1 VEPVKDKRTDVP
13 IDNKF
18 GERLK
23 EFRTA
28 RDISQ
33 KQMADEIEISPSLL
47 SAYENQKPGNTK
59 NPSILTVIKIAT
71 KYGISIDWLC
81 GLSDE
86 EQTIK
91 VTNYID
97 VFSRFFDISKKI
109 YFTIELCT
117 VEADEVIKVGFSDS
131 VLTNFFIAWQRAKS
145 LYDDNLIDTL
155 MYDDLVKGL
164 FKRFDKKI
172 PNSAKRDGI
181 YESEED

>member
-1 VEPVKDKRTDVP
+1 MKPVKNKKTDVP

-59 NPSILTVIKIAT
+59 NPSILTAIKIAT
-71 KYGISIDWLC
+71 KYGVSIDWLC

-86 EQTIK
+86 EKTIK

-109 YFTIELCT
+109 YLNIELCDGIIG
-117 VEADEVIKVGFSDS
+117 EEEIKIEFSDP
-131 VLTNFFIAWQRAKS
+131 VLTDFFRAWERAKS
-145 LYDDNLIDTL
+145 LYDDNLIDTI

-164 FKRFDKKI
+164 FKRYDKKI
-172 PNSAKRDGI
+172 PDSAKCDGT
-181 YESEED
+181 YES